1 MVGPMAHLAAW
12 TGWLAAIS
20 IVLSAL
26 VPLIHRLRAG
36 KRGAPTSPAVRLHV
50 TFGFVTSCLAFGHT
64 LTIVP
69 ALGSEAA
76 TAGGMPA
83 LLPGGVAFFLLV
95 AHAGIGLQLR
105 NEKLRD
111 RAKKRR
117 AHMITATSIVV
128 MVTVHAVALL
138 RAH

>member
-36 KRGAPTSPAVRLHV
+36 KRGAPASPAVRLHV
-50 TFGFVTSCLAFGHT
+50 TFGFVTSCVAFGHT

-117 AHMITATSIVV
+117 AHMITATSIVL